1 MKKPAYLAGFLFRN
15 NYVLLDQIKKTI
27 PIRHQIINDLMLLY
41 NVIGIQRHNDR
52 YHQFQLDHH
61 QQ

>member
-27 PIRHQIINDLMLLY
+27 PIRH
-41 NVIGIQRHNDR
+41 
-52 YHQFQLDHH
+52 
-61 QQ
+61 